1 MDVAF
6 VIDATGSMGGA
17 INNGKAAIPQ
27 LMDQVVAA
35 SGGDYRA
42 ELVVFHDAIDVT
54 VSFAAG
60 NRSALQSAVSGLT
73 AFGGGN
79 LPEMSDE
86 ALRTTIN
93 ALGPARTRPGLRS
106 RSGARR

>member
-17 INNGKAAIPQ
+17 INNVKAAIPQ

-42 ELVVFHDAIDVT
+42 AWAFPRRQTHGVVRG
-54 VSFAAG
+54 G
-60 NRSALQSAVSGLT
+60 NRSPSGCGLGPT
-73 AFGGGN
+73 AFEEATAQM
-79 LPEMSDE
+79 PDE

-93 ALGPARTRPGLRS
+93 ALGPGPHQTGTALPFRS
-106 RSGARR
+106 RR